1 MPRGLGPN
9 VELKVAIVSVTG
21 TAESAPIL
29 YNYTT
34 PSIVTV
40 SPNPFDASGGQKLA
54 IYGYNLGLVG
64 LGPKP
69 VVHLNGAS
77 TLALLLS
84 QSVLVCHVCCVRFVC
99 DAVAWFAVPAANL
112 CLTMSCSSTLVP
124 PPLSWIVIL
133 GRQVDCATTP
143 CCCRR
148 PTSRWTRGR
157 TSSAPLRTT
166 RWAARTLPSPLVSIR
181 CARDAF
187 LTVPRSSSPT
197 NCDVQEFSKPPP
209 PPHPHSC

>member
-1 MPRGLGPN
+1 LQVVLDMPRGLGPN

-29 YNYTT
+29 YNYST

-77 TLALLLS
+77 AHALSCCHKRPCLPD
-84 QSVLVCHVCCVRFVC
+84 VLRAF
-99 DAVAWFAVPAANL
+99 
-112 CLTMSCSSTLVP
+112 CL
-124 PPLSWIVIL
+124 
-133 GRQVDCATTP
+133 
-143 CCCRR
+143 
-148 PTSRWTRGR
+148 
-157 TSSAPLRTT
+157 
-166 RWAARTLPSPLVSIR
+166 
-181 CARDAF
+181 
-187 LTVPRSSSPT
+187 
-197 NCDVQEFSKPPP
+197 
-209 PPHPHSC
+209 